1 VTVAERSA
9 DPPALARLVELD
21 RLIDRRITPRSGADT
36 GVGTGATADTMGY
49 RPGLDGLRAIS
60 VVAVIVYHAGV
71 VFADGDSWLPGG
83 FFGVEVFFVVSGYLI
98 TSLLLEEQGASGG
111 VSLRNFWMRRA
122 RRLFPALAAML
133 VAVASWAAFW
143 GSAEQTSQLRRDL
156 PWSILYAGNW
166 GQILGDV
173 PYYSGDP
180 PLLRHV
186 WSLAVEEQWY
196 LVWPLAF
203 VALMGLSRARRARIV
218 AGLGVAAMVLTAWL
232 SFGGAQL
239 RSPIGLIDG
248 VDRVN
253 FMYLSTPTRASGLL
267 LGAAAA
273 FVWRPWRR
281 RQEVSAESARRLDVV
296 AALGIVVLVAA
307 FAFAHL
313 PESYVYR
320 WLLPLVTVA
329 SLALTAIVVVPAST
343 RIGRVMSW
351 RPLVEIGR
359 RSYGLYLWHWPVFVI
374 AGGTGSADASAAR
387 VTIAVVATVIVSE
400 LCYRFVETPVR
411 KGALG
416 RWWRDADRQ
425 RLLALGACAF
435 LVVALGA
442 FYRNVQTFDAAQGG
456 RETQFSLP
464 AATPSALTGDIATTV
479 ETPSTEDAPS
489 TGAPPTDATSPV
501 TNVAAPPELP
511 IDLGIVGDSQAHALA
526 VNLPSG
532 IESTFAVNDGSLDGC
547 SIYESGNVVSSRD
560 FRNDFGMC
568 ANWRQAWAEAAAGND
583 VVLVVLGA
591 WDVFD
596 LEIDGQT
603 LTFASPEWDA
613 AFTSRLQSGID
624 AIDESGTTA
633 ALLEV
638 PCMRPIDIDGA
649 GVPAVPER
657 GDDARVAHVN
667 DLMRQLAAEQPD
679 RAGFVGGPTQWCNGS
694 SEATDTAYR
703 WDGVHVYVPGANL
716 IFETIAPSL
725 LALA

>member
-1 VTVAERSA
+1 
-9 DPPALARLVELD
+9 
-21 RLIDRRITPRSGADT
+21 
-36 GVGTGATADTMGY
+36 
-49 RPGLDGLRAIS
+49 
-60 VVAVIVYHAGV
+60 
-71 VFADGDSWLPGG
+71 
-83 FFGVEVFFVVSGYLI
+83 
-98 TSLLLEEQGASGG
+98 
-111 VSLRNFWMRRA
+111 
-122 RRLFPALAAML
+122 
-133 VAVASWAAFW
+133 
-143 GSAEQTSQLRRDL
+143 
-156 PWSILYAGNW
+156 
-166 GQILGDV
+166 
-173 PYYSGDP
+173 
-180 PLLRHV
+180 
-186 WSLAVEEQWY
+186 
-196 LVWPLAF
+196 
-203 VALMGLSRARRARIV
+203 
-218 AGLGVAAMVLTAWL
+218 
-232 SFGGAQL
+232 
-239 RSPIGLIDG
+239 
-248 VDRVN
+248 
-253 FMYLSTPTRASGLL
+253 TPTRASGLL

-296 AALGIVVLVAA
+296 AALGIVVLIAA

-313 PESYVYR
+313 PESYVYG

-351 RPLVEIGR
+351 RPLVAIGR
-359 RSYGLYLWHWPVFVI
+359 RSYGLYLWHWPIFVI
-374 AGGTGSADASAAR
+374 AGGTGGSDASVAR
-387 VTIAVVATVIVSE
+387 VTMAIVATVVVSE
-400 LCYRFVETPVR
+400 PCYRYVETPVR
-411 KGALG
+411 TGALG
-416 RWWRDADRQ
+416 RWWRAADR
-425 RLLALGACAF
+425 RRPLALGTCAF

-442 FYRNVQTFDAAQGG
+442 FYRNLQTFDAAQGG

-464 AATPSALTGDIATTV
+464 AAPSPQAPTPQPTPPVATGDVATTADTPSSEV
-479 ETPSTEDAPS
+479 APW
-489 TGAPPTDATSPV
+489 TNVPQTDATRPV
-501 TNVAAPPELP
+501 TTAAAPPELP
-511 IDLGIVGDSQAHALA
+511 VDVGIVGDSQAHALA

-532 IESTFAVNDGSLDGC
+532 IESTFAVNDGSMDGC

-624 AIDESGTTA
+624 AINDSGATA

-638 PCMRPIDIDGA
+638 PCMRPIDVEGA
-649 GVPAVPER
+649 GVPALPER

-667 DLMRQLAAEQPD
+667 DLMRQLAAEQPS
-679 RAGFVGGPTQWCNGS
+679 RAGFVAGPMQWCNGS
-694 SEATDTAYR
+694 PEATDTAYR